1 MVLEL
6 TLLVLVW
13 VVGLT
18 AVHRVLPALPRR
30 LQRAQRPGYCSSS
43 SSVSASASGR
53 LALVGP
59 PTR

>member
-6 TLLVLVW
+6 TLLVVVW
-13 VVGLT
+13 LVGLT
-18 AVHRVLPALPRR
+18 AVHRVVPTPPRR
-30 LQRAQRPGYCSSS
+30 SQRAHRPGCCSST
-43 SSVSASASGR
+43 SSVSAGALGR

>member
-13 VVGLT
+13 LVGLT
-18 AVHRVLPALPRR
+18 AVHRVVPAPPRSP
-30 LQRAQRPGYCSSS
+30 QRAQRPGYCCSST
-43 SSVSASASGR
+43 SVTAAASGG
-53 LALVGP
+53 LVLVGS